1 MYRQYPEMKHTELSA
16 RIMNDL
22 TFNLKSSSIII
33 HSDGSGRLVVSDK
46 QTQTDNN
53 DSDTES
59 NNLIINDLVDPD
71 TVSQTSVV
79 KFNFEACPS
88 ISSPVRSPLR
98 SPSVSNGQINKTI
111 LKKQKEVLSTQSL
124 HRSTSLSDPS
134 KDMSSPLLNKTFL
147 GNGQPKAQEINRLA
161 KFRERFA
168 SKKSSSLDCTSNSF
182 NSGSRNLAL
191 DIPEI
196 ILNSPEEENSL
207 LV

>member
-1 MYRQYPEMKHTELSA
+1 MKHTELSA

-33 HSDGSGRLVVSDK
+33 HSDGSGTGRLVVSDK

-71 TVSQTSVV
+71 TVSQMSVV

-111 LKKQKEVLSTQSL
+111 LKKQKL
-124 HRSTSLSDPS
+124 HFYFHTGDGCY
-134 KDMSSPLLNKTFL
+134 LNKL
-147 GNGQPKAQEINRLA
+147 YPQVNEQCGRLP
-161 KFRERFA
+161 F
-168 SKKSSSLDCTSNSF
+168 S
-182 NSGSRNLAL
+182 
-191 DIPEI
+191 
-196 ILNSPEEENSL
+196 
-207 LV
+207 

>member
-1 MYRQYPEMKHTELSA
+1 MKHTDLSA

-22 TFNLKSSSIII
+22 TFNLKSSSIIVN
-33 HSDGSGRLVVSDK
+33 SEGSGRLIVADK
-46 QTQTDNN
+46 QTQTENS

-59 NNLIINDLVDPD
+59 NNLIINDMVDPD

-88 ISSPVRSPLR
+88 IASPIRSPLR
-98 SPSVSNGQINKTI
+98 SPSISNGQINKTI
-111 LKKQKEVLSTQSL
+111 LKKQKDILSTQSL
-124 HRSTSLSDPS
+124 HRSTSLSDSS
-134 KDMSSPLLNKTFL
+134 KDPSSPLLSKNFI
-147 GNGQPKAQEINRLA
+147 GNGQPKAQETNRLA
-161 KFRERFA
+161 RFRERFA

>member
-1 MYRQYPEMKHTELSA
+1 MKHTELSA

-33 HSDGSGRLVVSDK
+33 HSEGSGRLILSDK
-46 QTQTDNN
+46 ETQTENS

-59 NNLIINDLVDPD
+59 NNLIINDMVDPD

-79 KFNFEACPS
+79 KFNFESVCPS

-98 SPSVSNGQINKTI
+98 SPSISNGQINKTI
-111 LKKQKEVLSTQSL
+111 LKKQKEILSTQTL

-134 KDMSSPLLNKTFL
+134 KDLSSTPLLNKTIL
-147 GNGQPKAQEINRLA
+147 SNGQPKAQETNRLA
-161 KFRERFA
+161 RFRERFA
-168 SKKSSSLDCTSNSF
+168 SKKSSSLDCASNSC

-196 ILNSPEEENSL
+196 ILNSPEEEKSP